1 LTIDAL
7 PRDPPC
13 TDPLMPS
20 HDLADAD
27 KAALIELLR
36 ETIAADRYPLSP
48 RIQKLRAI
56 LAKLAPPPPRP
67 EPLYAARIED
77 LAPGDF
83 VKVECAGCG
92 HND

>member
-1 LTIDAL
+1 MAGEQGSGVFDLTNAETLAL
-7 PRDPPC
+7 
-13 TDPLMPS
+13 LN
-20 HDLADAD
+20 
-27 KAALIELLR
+27 LLS
-36 ETIAADRYPLSP
+36 ETIEADRYPLSP

>member
-1 LTIDAL
+1 M
-7 PRDPPC
+7 PPPIEM
-13 TDPLMPS
+13 TD
-20 HDLADAD
+20 DD
-27 KAALIELLR
+27 KAALAELLR